1 MTSDSIENVV
11 FVVKAPAEK
20 PGKLIV
26 RKEEY
31 ISRVIF
37 CFDNGEETELHVFS
51 NDRKVAITEYVDKL
65 EKMLG
70 GVRITQKGE
79 AFYDDGRHDKSCV
92 VTIPG

>member
-65 EKMLG
+65 RRVLD

-79 AFYDDGRHDKSCV
+79 AFYDDGHRDRTA
-92 VTIPG
+92 VTIIPG